1 MRPSTIS
8 LLTLAFCAAAF
19 VPEVAVTDAQASSR
33 QIQKHYARESLGFRN
48 SWAAGELRTA
58 ARSPLP
64 EGDVC
69 RGSARSF
76 DCRAWPP
83 PIGDDPDRKMGDGG
97 P

>member
-1 MRPSTIS
+1 MRPSTIR
-8 LLTLAFCAAAF
+8 LLTLAICATAV

-33 QIQKHYARESLGFRN
+33 HIQKHYVRQSLGFRN
-48 SWAAGELRTA
+48 SWAAGEVRTA
-58 ARSPLP
+58 ARLNPP
-64 EGDVC
+64 GGDVC

-76 DCRAWPP
+76 DCRTWPP